1 MNGPL
6 QGLRVVELASE
17 IAGPY
22 CAKLLVDLGAD
33 VCKVEPPSGD
43 PLRRWGPFP
52 SDRPDPDRSGL
63 FEYLNA
69 GKHGLT
75 LDFTDEADLAA
86 ARGLISEADVLIE
99 DLPGGAPE
107 RREWGLD
114 TDTLEQINPN
124 LVVARISSFGQEG
137 PLRDRVTTPLT
148 LQAAAGWINLREPG
162 RAPVQAGARIPEYI
176 AGGYA
181 ALGALTALRVAAAR
195 PNRPVEVD
203 VSMFE
208 SLLSTL
214 PYPMLMAAR
223 LKSLGLPTNSKAA
236 PMLGI
241 VQAADGWIGINC
253 LTGQHWLDVCA
264 MVGLPEFGEHQLAIM
279 LGGPERDEFF
289 AKAQPFLESMPVAEL
304 VELSQAMRIPAAPIC
319 GGDTI
324 LDCPQYAE
332 RGFFIQ
338 SASQAGRFTRPG
350 APFRLSKTPVPPPL
364 PAPAVPTEACTAEW
378 AERPAPCPKE
388 GAVDVALPFTG
399 LKVFDLSTFWA
410 GAYLT
415 CYLGAFGA
423 DVVKVESIQRPD
435 GHRYSGSLLRAG
447 DDWYECGPLWQA
459 TNLNKRDITL
469 DLTSVAGRELALR
482 LAAEADV
489 VVENFSPRV
498 VEQFGLDYESIARI
512 NPGVIMVR
520 MPGFGLEGP
529 WRDYVGWAL
538 NIEQVS
544 GMSAAT
550 GYADG
555 PPCNLQGPADPIAG
569 VHACVALLAALE
581 HRQATGEG
589 QLIEAAQI
597 EVGAAVTAE
606 PVIEYSLTHRV
617 REREGNRHRA
627 YAQGVYRTN
636 GDDEWVAISV
646 RDDADWAAV
655 TDLIGRPELKD
666 DPLFCSQEARL
677 GNHDSLD
684 EVLNQWTGARAPDDV
699 ADTLRSRGVPAE
711 RLLAADRMYEIDQ
724 LEARGFYEELEHPL
738 SGRQRF
744 PGWPFRVSP
753 GPVRHHRTASP
764 TLGQH
769 NDEVIGALGVSADE
783 LAELRTK
790 RVIGERL
797 LNG

>member
-1 MNGPL
+1 MEGV
-6 QGLRVVELASE
+6 RVVELASE

-22 CAKLLVDLGAD
+22 CAKLLVDLGAE
-33 VCKVEPPSGD
+33 VCKIEPPSGD
-43 PLRRWGPFP
+43 PLRHWGPFP
-52 SDRPDPDRSGL
+52 AGRPDPDRSGL

-69 GKHGLT
+69 GKRGLA
-75 LDFTDEADLAA
+75 LDFTDEGDLAVA
-86 ARGLISEADVLIE
+86 HRLISAADVLIE
-99 DLPGGAPE
+99 DLPAGAPE

-114 TDTLEQINPN
+114 SHTLEQTNPN
-124 LVVARISSFGQEG
+124 LVVTRISNFGQEG

-181 ALGALTALRVAAAR
+181 ALGTLTALRIATAR
-195 PNRPVEVD
+195 TDRPVEVD

-241 VQAADGWIGINC
+241 VRAADGWIGINC

-289 AKAQPFLESMPVAEL
+289 AKAQPFLESMSVAEL
-304 VELSQAMRIPAAPIC
+304 VELSQAMRIPAAPISQ
-319 GGDTI
+319 GDTI
-324 LDCPQYAE
+324 LACPQYAE
-332 RGFFIQ
+332 RGFFVE
-338 SASQAGRFTRPG
+338 SAPKDWQFTRPG

-364 PAPAVPTEACTAEW
+364 PAPATTTAERTTGW
-378 AERPAPCPKE
+378 AERDVSRPDDASL
-388 GAVDVALPFTG
+388 DVALPFAG
-399 LKVFDLSTFWA
+399 LKVFDMSTFWA

-423 DVVKVESIQRPD
+423 DVVKVESVQRPD
-435 GHRYSGSLLRAG
+435 GHRYSGSLLRSG
-447 DDWYECGPLWQA
+447 DEWYECGPLWQG

-469 DLTSVAGRELALR
+469 DLTSAAGRELALR

-498 VEQFGLDYESIARI
+498 VEQFGLDYESIARV

-544 GMSAAT
+544 GMSAST

-581 HRQATGEG
+581 HRRSTNEG

-597 EVGAAVTAE
+597 EIGAAVTAE
-606 PVIEYSLTHRV
+606 PIIEYSLTQRV

-627 YAQGVYRTN
+627 YAQGVYPTS
-636 GDDEWVAISV
+636 GDDEWVAVSI

-655 TDLIGRPELKD
+655 TELIARPDLKD
-666 DPLFCSQEARL
+666 DSSFSSQEARL
-677 GNHDSLD
+677 DNHDALD
-684 EVLNQWTGARAPDDV
+684 EVLTRWTATRAPDDV
-699 ADTLRSRGVPAE
+699 ADALRARGVPAE
-711 RLLAADRMYEIDQ
+711 RLLTADRMYDVDQ

-738 SGRQRF
+738 SGRQRY
-744 PGWPFRVSP
+744 PGWPFRISP
-753 GPVRHHRTASP
+753 GPAHHHRTASP

-769 NDEVIGALGVSADE
+769 NDEVLGALGLAADE
-783 LAELRTK
+783 LTVLRK
-790 RVIGERL
+790 ERVIGERL
-797 LNG
+797 LNA